1 MSFMGNLAA
10 NPSGSG
16 GIYGQP
22 GQQTNGDTLS
32 LVRQLKDREMQ
43 DFKDKASFMSD
54 LSLKQDRMRSL
65 FQPASLSTQ
74 DQQMQQGQ
82 GQSQQMNTVM
92 AKDPNQMTGYEKGEL
107 GMKQQGMNLD
117 SQRMNQQGKL
127 GQEALD
133 VKTQQQNLTQQK
145 SEMQNTRLMADM
157 QRKSEDANQRLQLA
171 QQALND
177 RHTTAEARISLQ
189 KEAAVAAKA
198 AFDANSQM
206 KQTQFDAT
214 NKSHLDT
221 IAQQQKTLDQNA
233 NQTQVKTDNAGNT
246 ITTKTTKGSA
256 ANTIRVKGPNGES
269 GTVNADET
277 LPQGWTKVSGG
288 DQ

>member
-177 RHTTAEARISLQ
+177 RNTTAEARISLQ